1 LPMDL
6 ILIIVIAVTVLAVFF
21 FIGGYIVVRRR
32 AEHWEEHV
40 AEAERALEAAWS
52 ADKGWDRGLLDLAV
66 RQALEAQHPGQA
78 YSDFHLV
85 LVDDRPG
92 VAEDKAHFV
101 CTGGDGDVR
110 VVLARDAAGEWRVDS
125 VG

>member
-1 LPMDL
+1 MDL
-6 ILIIVIAVTVLAVFF
+6 ILIIIIAVTALAVLF
-21 FIGGYIVVRRR
+21 FIGGYVVSRRR

-66 RQALEAQHPGQA
+66 RQALEAQRPGQEYGA
-78 YSDFHLV
+78 LHLV

-92 VAEDKAHFV
+92 MAEDKAHFV
-101 CTGGDGDVR
+101 CTGGDGEVR
-110 VVLARDAAGEWRVDS
+110 VVLARDAAGAWRVDS

>member
-1 LPMDL
+1 MTLV
-6 ILIIVIAVTVLAVFF
+6 LIIIGAVTVLAVLF
-21 FIGGYIVVRRR
+21 FIGGYVVTRRR
-32 AEHWEEHV
+32 AENWQENV

-52 ADKGWDRGLLDLAV
+52 ADRGWDRGLLDLAV
-66 RQALEAQHPGQA
+66 RQALEAQRPGQEYGA
-78 YSDFHLV
+78 LHLV

-101 CTGGDGDVR
+101 CTGGDGDAR

-125 VG
+125 VD